1 MSTFRRTASIIALT
15 AALGFATGC
24 SAADPAPDPASTTA
38 STAPQTKAGGPGTG
52 PQESPEKLYA
62 EFVTRLSKVDGPGVC
77 ALFTK
82 EGAVAYEDEFETAPC
97 DLVPTKAASKIE
109 DLDAFGKNLTPKT
122 NVKDSDTVVELTG
135 CGVGAMKALKSD
147 KGWLIDAYLNPAAV
161 PGC

>member
-1 MSTFRRTASIIALT
+1 MFTFRRTASIIVLT

-24 SAADPAPDPASTTA
+24 SAEAPAPAPTSTEP
-38 STAPQTKAGGPGTG
+38 SAPPTKAGGPGSG

-82 EGAVAYEDEFETAPC
+82 EGAVAYEDEYETAPC
-97 DLVPTKAASKIE
+97 DLVPTKAAAKIK
-109 DLDAFGKNLTPKT
+109 DLDAFGRNVTPKS